1 MSSEQNGSF
10 YALMPLFIFIFLF
23 IGSGIITKDFYSM
36 PINVAV
42 IIASIVALSMNRK
55 IKLNEKIK
63 IYTKGAGHENIVLMV
78 FIFILAGAFSEV
90 AKGMGAVESTVN
102 LGLSFLSP
110 SLLMV
115 GLFVIGCFLSITM
128 GTSVG
133 TVVALAPIGIA
144 IAEQADIAMALA
156 MATVVGGAM
165 FGDNLSIIS
174 DTTIAATKTQNTD
187 MKDKFK
193 TNFFIVLPGAILTAI
208 ILYFI
213 TSPNVVTTEEYSWDI
228 VKVLPYLIVLIVALL
243 GVNVFIV
250 LIGGTL
256 FAGILGI
263 IDGSYTIP
271 TLFKAISNG
280 IIEMQDI
287 AIISLLIGGL
297 MAIIQHN
304 GGIQYLLYLL
314 TKKIKSKKGA
324 ELGIAGL
331 VSAADISTA
340 NNTISII
347 VTGPLAKKI
356 ADKYEIEPRK
366 SASILDIFASSM
378 QGLLPYGAQILAAA
392 GLAAIS
398 PVAIMG
404 YSIYPVLL
412 GISGIIAI
420 LIGYPKKRK

>member
-208 ILYFI
+208 ILYFR

>member
-174 DTTIAATKTQNTD
+174 DTTIAATKTQNT
-187 MKDKFK
+187 
-193 TNFFIVLPGAILTAI
+193 
-208 ILYFI
+208 
-213 TSPNVVTTEEYSWDI
+213 
-228 VKVLPYLIVLIVALL
+228 
-243 GVNVFIV
+243 
-250 LIGGTL
+250 
-256 FAGILGI
+256 
-263 IDGSYTIP
+263 
-271 TLFKAISNG
+271 
-280 IIEMQDI
+280 
-287 AIISLLIGGL
+287 
-297 MAIIQHN
+297 
-304 GGIQYLLYLL
+304 
-314 TKKIKSKKGA
+314 
-324 ELGIAGL
+324 
-331 VSAADISTA
+331 
-340 NNTISII
+340 
-347 VTGPLAKKI
+347 
-356 ADKYEIEPRK
+356 
-366 SASILDIFASSM
+366 
-378 QGLLPYGAQILAAA
+378 
-392 GLAAIS
+392 
-398 PVAIMG
+398 
-404 YSIYPVLL
+404 
-412 GISGIIAI
+412 
-420 LIGYPKKRK
+420 